1 MNLMANTKQKSVIDI
16 HTHAHTR
23 THTHTHDRVWGER
36 NQNLTLKIVIKSQGK
51 RTKEEERGKMNY
63 KKTNRKQQFGSKYM
77 HYQ

>member
-1 MNLMANTKQKSVIDI
+1 MNLMAATKQKSAIDI
-16 HTHAHTR
+16 HTH
-23 THTHTHDRVWGER
+23 THTHTHNRVWGER